1 MSPSTDR
8 CRLACAALAL
18 VILGA
23 TRAAAEAP
31 VFVIFNVADAGLTT
45 YLGPKKVL
53 VEKQVATWLAG
64 RLGPEFPYWDFQTS
78 DTPGYPRLV
87 VTLMHVPPEWQLTL
101 AMQVQ
106 NGAPLTTS
114 PSKITWLS
122 DAEVQRLGGMPAPK
136 DLPGSIQ
143 DALDQQAVKARR
155 DELFRALRA
164 APLGYDARLATSSD
178 PRVVLPL
185 GWARNRQLALSQFKL
200 MYQTSAGVA
209 AVFGNG
215 VGTTLSYPAPPPA
228 AGLVVV
234 LRKFALGDSATE
246 SEPVAGHVQELA
258 TLKPFAFYL
267 IEFNPQGL
275 ALPGDGANDPAI
287 SIAPPR

>member
-1 MSPSTDR
+1 MCLNRDR
-8 CRLACAALAL
+8 RWIPAAVLML
-18 VILGA
+18 VTLGTA
-23 TRAAAEAP
+23 RAAAEAP
-31 VFVIFNVADAGLTT
+31 VFVIFNVDDAGLST
-45 YLGPKKVL
+45 YLGPKKAA

-64 RLGPEFPYWDFQTS
+64 RLGPEFPYWDFQAS

-87 VTLMHVPPEWQLTL
+87 VTLGHVPPEWQLTV

-106 NGAPLTTS
+106 NGAPMMTS

-143 DALDQQAVKARR
+143 VALDEQAVKARR

-164 APLGYDARLATSSD
+164 APLGYDARVATSGD

-234 LRKFALGDSATE
+234 LRKFALGDNATE
-246 SEPVAGHVQELA
+246 SEPVASHVPELA